1 MTTNCEFSEYVIEK
15 MWEIGTTNGFDHH
28 NTISLIAQNMLKK
41 LSHFLIGRTLFSLL
55 IAGIIFFLGVTVRW
69 KHENKQIYKLVKRR
83 KKPYI
88 IISWHEHIIGMTW
101 NLPRPITTLN
111 SPHSD
116 GKLLGTAIKLVGL
129 NVVWGSSNKQA
140 LSGFRELAKELKKG
154 HSVGITPDGP
164 RGPARTLAMG
174 PIALAHQT
182 GIEIIPV
189 VFAAD
194 RQWLLNSWDKTRI
207 PKPFSSSLV
216 LWGEPIRLPILKR
229 KKNEILDKKR
239 QISREIFESWRL
251 QIENELNTL
260 TEKCDALI
268 AKSENIKKKKN
279 KRS

>member
-1 MTTNCEFSEYVIEK
+1 MCGF
-15 MWEIGTTNGFDHH
+15 EISNGFDHH
-28 NTISLIAQNMLKK
+28 NTISFIAQNMLKK
-41 LSHFLIGRTLFSLL
+41 LSHFFIGRTFFSLL
-55 IAGIIFFLGVTVRW
+55 LAGIIFFLGVTVRW
-69 KHENKQIYKLVKRR
+69 KHENKHTYKLIKRR

-116 GKLLGTAIKLVGL
+116 GKILGKAIKLVGL

-154 HSVGITPDGP
+154 HNVGITPDGP

-174 PIALAHQT
+174 PIALAHLT

-194 RQWLLNSWDKTRI
+194 RQWVLNSWDKTRI

-216 LWGEPIRLPILKR
+216 LWGEPIRLSTLKR

-251 QIENELNTL
+251 QIENELNIL
-260 TEKCDALI
+260 TEKCDYLV
-268 AKSENIKKKKN
+268 AKPASIKRKKN
-279 KRS
+279 KRP

>member
-1 MTTNCEFSEYVIEK
+1 
-15 MWEIGTTNGFDHH
+15 
-28 NTISLIAQNMLKK
+28 MLKK

-55 IAGIIFFLGVTVRW
+55 LAGIIFFLGVTVRW

-116 GKLLGTAIKLVGL
+116 GKILGTAIKLVGL

-154 HSVGITPDGP
+154 HNVGITPDGP

-216 LWGEPIRLPILKR
+216 LWGEPIRLPTLER
-229 KKNEILDKKR
+229 KKNEILDNKT
-239 QISREIFESWRL
+239 QISREIFETWRR

-268 AKSENIKKKKN
+268 AVSASIKKKKN